1 MGEITMSL
9 KPKKPK
15 RKTSKRKVQHKT
27 KEHVP
32 TIRFSNVREAVLY
45 AAELKGQISD
55 GAWENSRPYDHWK
68 IMSDA
73 EVKIDK
79 SNPGLNFRPKRKYN
93 FGNTELV
100 DIVGDRMRM
109 YVAIA
114 ENHPHL
120 VDTMLSG
127 GLAADFSLGST
138 PDKMIEYSHRT
149 GTSGEYWKN
158 NLLKA
163 KKQYGASTND
173 ELRQVYK
180 DLTSWLDSHYSTKEL
195 KKDLRHMSS
204 IVNTRE

>member
-68 IMSDA
+68 VMSDA
-73 EVKIDK
+73 EVKVDK
-79 SNPGLNFRPKRKYN
+79 SNPGLNFTPKRKYN
-93 FGNTELV
+93 FSNTELV

-109 YVAIA
+109 YIAIA
-114 ENHPHL
+114 ENYPHL

-127 GLAADFSLGST
+127 GLATDFSFT
-138 PDKMIEYSHRT
+138 VDKTIEYSHES
-149 GTSGEYWKN
+149 GHSGEYWKN
-158 NLLKA
+158 KLLKA
-163 KKQYGASTND
+163 KKQFGVSTND
-173 ELRQVYK
+173 EIAFF
-180 DLTSWLDSHYSTKEL
+180 DIIS
-195 KKDLRHMSS
+195 
-204 IVNTRE
+204 N